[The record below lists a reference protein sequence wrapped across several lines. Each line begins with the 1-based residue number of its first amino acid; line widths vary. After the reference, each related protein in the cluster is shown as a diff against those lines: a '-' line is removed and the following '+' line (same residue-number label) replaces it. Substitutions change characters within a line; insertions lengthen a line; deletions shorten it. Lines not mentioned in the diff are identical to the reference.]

1 MQKFKTGK
9 KAVKS
14 LSAVVVAL
22 AMGTSVFAG
31 TVFASAAG
39 DDAATA
45 SSLTKYYTD
54 YNSMEDAKKAAE
66 DLTRQIVGEG
76 ASLLKNSNEALP
88 MSGSEW
94 VSVFGVTSDNLVGA
108 SDSAG
113 AFSSGST
120 GSDET
125 LAAALEDAGFKV
137 NPTLKSFYA
146 NDTSSIG
153 AEVTDF
159 PGTVDSSTKPYNDA
173 AFIVLSRKGGEGS
186 DASRVT
192 DQTVDEDDDHLALYT
207 DDEGNTYKHYL
218 MLTDEE
224 EALIEYVTARFNKV
238 IVITNTSNAMEL
250 EDLENNDKIS
260 AILHIGRPGVGGL
273 AGMTDIL
280 TGLSPSGSL
289 VDEWMTDFTTDPTW
303 YNFGSNNQ
311 TGDATVGNG
320 AGSNSYMRENGVVV
334 GSSEDKNADGSN
346 TYTSYDTEGYHGVDY
361 EEGIYLGYKYYETVY
376 TEIVNGNLSY
386 DAETKVL
393 TENSVSEGKSDES
406 VEAAEKWWEEN
417 VLYPY
422 GYSLNYTTFAFN
434 AGGIYTDEGCKSA
447 LASTGLADLFSSSE
461 GNEAEVKTVYVPV
474 TVTNTGDVAGKKTVQ
489 AYVSAPYYSGFFR
502 KCVVADFCGIFVNKV
517 YADLGSANGLAVF
530 AASALF
536 LFQIYNDFAGYSEI
550 ALGSAR
556 LMGVKLSHNFERPL
570 SSASFT
576 EFFRRWHIT
585 LNQWFTQYVYIPL
598 GGNRKGVL
606 RKLLNTM
613 IVFALCGLWHGASWN
628 FVLWGVT
635 AGVFVCIESLVRKP
649 VRAFCAKRN
658 INLQAPTVRVLRQA
672 AVFMLSV
679 PCCILFRAQDIGQIG
694 LAYSRIFTD
703 WGFGAEYL
711 SGAFASLGLDAQNLA
726 MLIACLAGMVLI
738 YRLPRVEKQ
747 QSLPLGEAYARV
759 NYNCT
764 AAVFIYGIL
773 AVAFCWLALLAGS
786 DVSGFAYFQF

>member
-14 LSAVVVAL
+14 LSAVAVAL
-22 AMGTSVFAG
+22 AMGTGVFAG

-113 AFSSGST
+113 AFSGGST
-120 GSDET
+120 SSDET
-125 LAAALEDAGFKV
+125 LAAALEYAGFKV

-159 PGTVDSSTKPYNDA
+159 PGTVDSSTKLYNDA
-173 AFIVLSRKGGEGS
+173 AFIVHSREGGEGS

-207 DDEGNTYKHYL
+207 DDKGNTYKHYL

-224 EALIEYVTARFNKV
+224 EALIEYVTSRFDKV

-273 AGMTDIL
+273 AGVTDIL

-320 AGSNSYMRENGVVV
+320 AGSNAYRRENGALV
-334 GSSEDKNADGSN
+334 GSSQDRVIKGYETAADGVEVTPDGQDPSKGTDKDGNKYVKEGEVWYKLDQNGEKIPVYGGN
-346 TYTSYDTEGYHGVDY
+346 TYTSYDGEGYHGVDY

-376 TEIVNGNLSY
+376 TEIVNGNISY

-393 TENSVSEGKSDES
+393 TENSVSAGKSDES

-417 VLYPY
+417 I
-422 GYSLNYTTFAFN
+422 
-434 AGGIYTDEGCKSA
+434 AGTRD
-447 LASTGLADLFSSSE
+447 
-461 GNEAEVKTVYVPV
+461 
-474 TVTNTGDVAGKKTVQ
+474 
-489 AYVSAPYYSGFFR
+489 YSGDER
-502 KCVVADFCGIFVNKV
+502 AAAEAAAD
-517 YADLGSANGLAVF
+517 GLY
-530 AASALF
+530 F
-536 LFQIYNDFAGYSEI
+536 L
-550 ALGSAR
+550 
-556 LMGVKLSHNFERPL
+556 P
-570 SSASFT
+570 
-576 EFFRRWHIT
+576 
-585 LNQWFTQYVYIPL
+585 
-598 GGNRKGVL
+598 
-606 RKLLNTM
+606 
-613 IVFALCGLWHGASWN
+613 
-628 FVLWGVT
+628 
-635 AGVFVCIESLVRKP
+635 
-649 VRAFCAKRN
+649 
-658 INLQAPTVRVLRQA
+658 
-672 AVFMLSV
+672 
-679 PCCILFRAQDIGQIG
+679 
-694 LAYSRIFTD
+694 
-703 WGFGAEYL
+703 YL
-711 SGAFASLGLDAQNLA
+711 SGERSPQ
-726 MLIACLAGMVLI
+726 
-738 YRLPRVEKQ
+738 
-747 QSLPLGEAYARV
+747 
-759 NYNCT
+759 T
-764 AAVFIYGIL
+764 T
-773 AVAFCWLALLAGS
+773 
-786 DVSGFAYFQF
+786 